1 MTEGVRVSRR
11 VTIPTSELTFRFTPS
26 GGPGG
31 QHANRSATRAELV
44 WNVEESSALGPRQ
57 RARVRRALAR
67 RIDAQGNL
75 RLVSDARRSQ
85 AQNRKEVVE
94 RLAKLVSGALE
105 VPKRRVPTRPSAAAR
120 ERRVRAKRRRGEV
133 KRLRKP
139 PPVE

>member
-1 MTEGVRVSRR
+1 MTDDVRVSRR
-11 VTIPTSELTFRFTPS
+11 VTIPESELGFRFTPS

-57 RARVRRALAR
+57 KARVRRALGR
-67 RIDAQGNL
+67 RIDAEGNL

-85 AQNRKEVVE
+85 ARNRKDVVE
-94 RLAKLVSGALE
+94 RLAKMVAGALQ
-105 VPKRRVPTRPSAAAR
+105 VPKRRVATKPSAAAR
-120 ERRVRAKRRRGEV
+120 ERRIRAKRRRGEV
-133 KRLRKP
+133 KRLRRT

>member
-1 MTEGVRVSRR
+1 VTDDVRVSRR
-11 VTIPTSELTFRFTPS
+11 VTIPESELGFRFTPS

-57 RARVRRALAR
+57 KARVRRALGR
-67 RIDAQGNL
+67 RIDAEGNL

-85 AQNRKEVVE
+85 ARNRKDVVE
-94 RLAKLVSGALE
+94 RLAKMVAGALQ
-105 VPKRRVPTRPSAAAR
+105 VPKRRVATKPSAAAR
-120 ERRVRAKRRRGEV
+120 ERRIRAKRRRGEV
-133 KRLRKP
+133 KRLRRT

>member
-1 MTEGVRVSRR
+1 MTDDVRVSRR
-11 VTIPTSELTFRFTPS
+11 VTIPESELVFRFTPS

-57 RARVRRALAR
+57 KARVHRALGR
-67 RIDAQGNL
+67 RIDAEGNL

-85 AQNRKEVVE
+85 ARNRKDVVE
-94 RLAKLVSGALE
+94 RLAKMVAGALE
-105 VPKRRVPTRPSAAAR
+105 VPKRRVATKPSAAAR
-120 ERRVRAKRRRGEV
+120 ERRIRAKRRRGEV
-133 KRLRKP
+133 KRLRRT

>member
-1 MTEGVRVSRR
+1 VTDDVRVSRR
-11 VTIPTSELTFRFTPS
+11 VTIPASELGFRFTPS

-57 RARVRRALAR
+57 KARVRRALGR
-67 RIDAQGNL
+67 RIDAEGNL

-85 AQNRKEVVE
+85 ARNRKDVVE
-94 RLAKLVSGALE
+94 RLAKMVAGALQ
-105 VPKRRVPTRPSAAAR
+105 VPKRRVATKPSAAAR
-120 ERRVRAKRRRGEV
+120 ERRIRAKRRRGEV
-133 KRLRKP
+133 KRLRRT

>member
-1 MTEGVRVSRR
+1 MTDDVRVSRR
-11 VTIPTSELTFRFTPS
+11 VTIPESELGFRFTPS

-57 RARVRRALAR
+57 KARVRRALGR
-67 RIDAQGNL
+67 RIDAEGNL

-85 AQNRKEVVE
+85 ARNRKDVVE
-94 RLAKLVSGALE
+94 RLAKMVAGALV
-105 VPKRRVPTRPSAAAR
+105 VPKRRVATKPSAAAR
-120 ERRVRAKRRRGEV
+120 ERRIRAKRRRGEV
-133 KRLRKP
+133 KRLRRT